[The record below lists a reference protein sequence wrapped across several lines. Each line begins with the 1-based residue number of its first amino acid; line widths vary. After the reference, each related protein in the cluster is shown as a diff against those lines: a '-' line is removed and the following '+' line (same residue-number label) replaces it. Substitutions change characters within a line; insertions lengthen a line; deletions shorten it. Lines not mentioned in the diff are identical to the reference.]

1 MKKILAISGLLLVIA
16 VIMAGAVFGLPRL
29 FTSTVSAQET
39 KPEQIIVIAI
49 EEVKNGESFGGEVR
63 ISFSDPT
70 ELPDR
75 VEDTSGLFL
84 SKDGQELSLG
94 TGAIEVDVSV
104 EIINDQEPKRVVNT
118 SYDGSEVQLMV
129 DENTIFYRDA
139 TVRPEITREILEAG
153 QLQLT
158 RVLETGS
165 IDELGEN
172 MMVRARGEIK
182 DGRLLAD
189 LIVYEPI
196 E

>member
-118 SYDGSEVQLMV
+118 SYDGGEVHLMV
-129 DENTIFYRDA
+129 DENTIYYRDA

-172 MMVRARGEIK
+172 MMVRAWGEIK

-189 LIVYEPI
+189 LIVYDPI